1 MSARARA
8 EQAEQLKRR
17 HIEAEGRHAWNDNP
31 DGCYY
36 CGSPHHHS
44 SDCQDRAAFDEC
56 VRAYMEPS

>member
-1 MSARARA
+1 MSNLNTDNVKYTRA

-44 SDCQDRAAFDEC
+44 SDCQDPESQ
-56 VRAYMEPS
+56 V